1 MLLAFGLRQH
11 GEVYFYG
18 KTLHS
23 LKWQPETDECVSA
36 TDSVKMR
43 VRILTS
49 CKNRVKTTYKQE
61 EGAIILNPKRSLG
74 RYAQTNFLFGR
85 CLPVFRLQWSPIAPS
100 KRKHICSKIE
110 VVIIITLT
118 TDLGVSLRQTMS
130 SLVFDAKVATPC
142 CPKRRRLSEAY
153 K

>member
-1 MLLAFGLRQH
+1 MLLALGFDSMAKYL
-11 GEVYFYG
+11 FYG

-49 CKNRVKTTYKQE
+49 CKNRVKTSYKQE

-74 RYAQTNFLFGR
+74 RSIVYLYTA
-85 CLPVFRLQWSPIAPS
+85 CRLLSFI
-100 KRKHICSKIE
+100 RR
-110 VVIIITLT
+110 L
-118 TDLGVSLRQTMS
+118 L
-130 SLVFDAKVATPC
+130 LVFN
-142 CPKRRRLSEAY
+142 S
-153 K
+153 